1 MADEGVAPAELGA
14 GARALRTP
22 RAAGVAGILFALLLG
37 SAMVLLRVS
46 TPAASSDPGTWL
58 TDPHR
63 RGTFTVAMGLIPF
76 AGIAFLWF
84 MGVVRDHI
92 GEKEDRFIA
101 TVFMG
106 SGLLFVAM
114 LFVGAAVAGAIAAS
128 FAGGTGSLV
137 PADTL
142 NLQRRITHLLLNVF
156 ALRMAAVFV
165 ISTTTIAF
173 RTGILPKW
181 LGVSGYA
188 VALILLVTSGNV
200 PWVNLVFPLWTLAL
214 SIEILVTAPRRAGQG

>member
-1 MADEGVAPAELGA
+1 M
-14 GARALRTP
+14 
-22 RAAGVAGILFALLLG
+22 I
-37 SAMVLLRVS
+37 LLRAS

-63 RGTFTVAMGLIPF
+63 RASFTVAMGLVPF

-84 MGVVRDHI
+84 MGVVRDRI

-114 LFVGAAVAGAIAAS
+114 LFAGAAVAGAIAGS
-128 FAGGTGSLV
+128 FAAGPGSLV
-137 PADTL
+137 QTAALD
-142 NLQRRITHLLLNVF
+142 LQRRITHQLLNVF

-188 VALILLVTSGNV
+188 VALILLVTSGNI

-214 SIEILVTAPRRAGQG
+214 SIHILLAAPRRVAQG

>member
-1 MADEGVAPAELGA
+1 MDEEGVPPGDLRA

-46 TPAASSDPGTWL
+46 TPAESSDAGTWL

-63 RGTFTVAMGLIPF
+63 RASFTVAMGLVPF

-114 LFVGAAVAGAIAAS
+114 LFVGAAVAGALAAS
-128 FAGGTGSLV
+128 FTRGPGNFLQEDA
-137 PADTL
+137 L
-142 NLQRRITHLLLNVF
+142 NLQRSITHQLLNVF

-181 LGVSGYA
+181 LGISGYV
-188 VALILLVTSGNV
+188 VALILLVSSGNI

-214 SIEILVTAPRRAGQG
+214 SIHILLAAPRRVAQR